1 MTPTVYAQHQKRIA
15 RRIVTERHR
24 EAHWAGRRAIWG
36 SDIHKQLK
44 AEVSQ

>member
-1 MTPTVYAQHQKRIA
+1 MTNAVYAQHQKRIA

-24 EAHWAGRRAIWG
+24 EAYYAGRRVIWG

-44 AEVSQ
+44 AEVGL